1 MICIIC
7 FDEIKEETR
16 QLNCVHAFHEGCIEK
31 WYKRSHRCPL
41 CRKSKFD
48 MKCEE
53 FETHYF
59 KEANKNR
66 GLDRRG
72 NEGYFQSV
80 TQSPDIPY
88 R

>member
-1 MICIIC
+1 MIHANKTMICIIC

-16 QLNCVHAFHEGCIEK
+16 KLNCAHAFHEGCIEK

-59 KEANKNR
+59 KEAKKIEDLIDAETKVIFR
-66 GLDRRG
+66 
-72 NEGYFQSV
+72 V
-80 TQSPDIPY
+80 
-88 R
+88 

>member
-1 MICIIC
+1 MIRANKTMICIIC

-16 QLNCVHAFHEGCIEK
+16 KLNCVHAFHEGCIEK

-59 KEANKNR
+59 KEAKKIEDLIDAETKVIFR
-66 GLDRRG
+66 
-72 NEGYFQSV
+72 V
-80 TQSPDIPY
+80 
-88 R
+88 